1 MYTEITTWNECIAIY
16 LSFHMAVSLEDII
29 TLWVEVQRSMIVV
42 DHLFPLK
49 SSGDSMEN
57 YSKLPIDKLQQ
68 TRA

>member
-1 MYTEITTWNECIAIY
+1 MAI
-16 LSFHMAVSLEDII
+16 SLDDII

-57 YSKLPIDKLQQ
+57 YSKLPIDKLSQ